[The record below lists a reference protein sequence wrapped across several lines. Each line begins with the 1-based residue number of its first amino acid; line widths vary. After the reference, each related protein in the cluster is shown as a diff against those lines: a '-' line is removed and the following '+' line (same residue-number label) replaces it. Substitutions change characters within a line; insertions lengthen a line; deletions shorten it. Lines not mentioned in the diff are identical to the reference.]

1 MSNASENS
9 TRSLSEAP
17 VVAVV
22 ERSGF
27 VESVH
32 RGVVVAVDA
41 DGSVLLERGDA
52 SAPSFPRSSNKPL
65 QALAMVRAGLDLRN
79 QIRRGHGDRGHIPLL
94 ISRGSYKALTRH
106 ATGVITGAGL
116 LCGLVAA
123 DSWAGLGSLVLPGSG
138 CSLRER
144 RESELSR

>member
-27 VESVH
+27 IESVH

-65 QALAMVRAGLDLRN
+65 QALAMVRAT
-79 QIRRGHGDRGHIPLL
+79 
-94 ISRGSYKALTRH
+94 S
-106 ATGVITGAGL
+106 
-116 LCGLVAA
+116 
-123 DSWAGLGSLVLPGSG
+123 
-138 CSLRER
+138 
-144 RESELSR
+144 

>member
-22 ERSGF
+22 GRSGF

-65 QALAMVRAGLDLRN
+65 QALAMVRAGLALRDDL
-79 QIRRGHGDRGHIPLL
+79 L
-94 ISRGSYKALTRH
+94 ALAAEIGCVFSIDSDAH
-106 ATGVITGAGL
+106 APGQL
-116 LCGLVAA
+116 
-123 DSWAGLGSLVLPGSG
+123 DFLVLG
-138 CSLRER
+138 CER
-144 RESELSR
+144 AEAAGIEPE